1 MKAGRTRSQEQI
13 LNLLKTLNRAISA
26 QDIYV
31 QLRNG
36 SQGIGLATVYRAL
49 EALKLEGVVQVRT
62 LASGESLYSS
72 VQQDKH
78 HLTCLQCGKSI
89 PIDECPVHELE
100 TQLHQS
106 HKFKIFYHTLEFFG
120 LCKQCQ
126 LEAASAGKVFSG
138 GILPPEPNRV
148 D

>member
-1 MKAGRTRSQEQI
+1 MKAGRTRSQERI
-13 LNLLKTLNRAISA
+13 FDLLKTLNRAISA

-31 QLRNG
+31 ELRNRN
-36 SQGIGLATVYRAL
+36 QNVGLATVYRAL

-89 PIDECPVHELE
+89 PIHQCPVHELE

-126 LEAASAGKVFSG
+126 LSV
-138 GILPPEPNRV
+138 IT
-148 D
+148 DH

>member
-1 MKAGRTRSQEQI
+1 MKAEHTRSQERI

-31 QLRNG
+31 ELRNG
-36 SQGIGLATVYRAL
+36 SQSIGLATVYRAL

-62 LASGESLYSS
+62 LASGESLYSL

-120 LCKQCQ
+120 LCNHCQQ
-126 LEAASAGKVFSG
+126 LEPAS
-138 GILPPEPNRV
+138 
-148 D
+148 

>member
-1 MKAGRTRSQEQI
+1 MKAERTRSQERI
-13 LNLLKTLNRAISA
+13 LNLLKTLNRAVSA

-31 QLRNG
+31 ELRNRNQ
-36 SQGIGLATVYRAL
+36 SIGLATVYRSL

-78 HLTCLQCGKSI
+78 HLTCLQCGISL
-89 PIDECPVHELE
+89 PINQCPVHELE

-106 HKFKIFYHTLEFFG
+106 HQFKIFYHTLEFFG
-120 LCKQCQ
+120 VCNQCQ
-126 LEAASAGKVFSG
+126 IAHAT
-138 GILPPEPNRV
+138 GIV
-148 D
+148 AD

>member
-1 MKAGRTRSQEQI
+1 MKTGRTRNQERI
-13 LNLLKTLNRAISA
+13 LNLLQTLNRAISA

-31 QLRNG
+31 QLRKD

-62 LASGESLYSS
+62 LASGESLYSLA
-72 VQQDKH
+72 QQDKH

-100 TQLHQS
+100 TQLHS
-106 HKFKIFYHTLEFFG
+106 THKFKIFYHTLEFFG
-120 LCKQCQ
+120 LCKRCQ
-126 LEAASAGKVFSG
+126 QLPASIG
-138 GILPPEPNRV
+138 V

>member
-1 MKAGRTRSQEQI
+1 MKAERTRSQERI
-13 LNLLKTLNRAISA
+13 LDLLNTLNRAISA

-31 QLRNG
+31 ELRSSNQ
-36 SQGIGLATVYRAL
+36 SIGLATVYRSL

-62 LASGESLYSS
+62 LSSGESLYSL

-78 HLTCLQCGKSI
+78 HLTCLQCGISI
-89 PIDECPVHELE
+89 LVNQCPVHELE
-100 TQLHQS
+100 TKLHSS

-120 LCKQCQ
+120 LCNQCQ
-126 LEAASAGKVFSG
+126 IAQTAGIG
-138 GILPPEPNRV
+138 A

>member
-1 MKAGRTRSQEQI
+1 MKAEHTRSQERI

-31 QLRNG
+31 ELRNG
-36 SQGIGLATVYRAL
+36 SQSIGLATVYRAL

-89 PIDECPVHELE
+89 PINECPVHELE

-120 LCKQCQ
+120 LCNRCQQ
-126 LEAASAGKVFSG
+126 LEPAS
-138 GILPPEPNRV
+138 
-148 D
+148 